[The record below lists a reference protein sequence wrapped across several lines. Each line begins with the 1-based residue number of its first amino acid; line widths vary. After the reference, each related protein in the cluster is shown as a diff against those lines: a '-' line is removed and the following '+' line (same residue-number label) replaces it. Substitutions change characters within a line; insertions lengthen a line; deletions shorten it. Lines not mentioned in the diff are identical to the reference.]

1 MDVRAPALIAALL
14 AALAGCVEQT
24 PPLTVTVA
32 VAPVVPAAVETPMGP
47 LAVSAARLDV
57 AAVELVP
64 CATATAWRFVVG
76 VAHAHGG
83 EGEAGLAAAV
93 DGAIDPLAGP
103 RTLAAIA
110 VPPGERFC
118 GLRVVPGAGV
128 AVGLAGTVVGARHDW
143 SSAALAGPPLPV
155 APFGLDAA
163 NRAAT
168 VTLHVELALWTADL
182 PPGDEAAQARVIA
195 ANALAALSA
204 TVEGGAR

>member
-1 MDVRAPALIAALL
+1 MRAPALIAAALL
-14 AALAGCVEQT
+14 LAGCVEQT
-24 PPLTVTVA
+24 APLTVTVA
-32 VAPVVPAAVETPMGP
+32 VAPVVPAAVETPMGS

-64 CATATAWRFVVG
+64 CATATAWRFVG

-83 EGEAGLAAAV
+83 EGDAGLSAAV

-128 AVGLAGTVVGARHDW
+128 AVGLAGTIAGARHDW
-143 SSAALAGPPLPV
+143 SSGALAGPPLPV

-204 TVEGGAR
+204 TVEGGVR